1 MRSMPFGT
9 TCDLPVFAKRS
20 KRGKRNN
27 LRRGKNSVAKKIVR
41 NRLKKLESMGVTDDM
56 ETRIRKATR
65 DLEYDYCPNF
75 EYEMQGTQV
84 VSKIRRKKWSQRL
97 NCECEDCGMVSWND
111 RMRFKS
117 QQHMEFEERL
127 KDDRFSEIC
136 SKSIILD
143 QSNRVEM
150 MRISIIREEKF
161 HEEYKIDNP
170 SKCDCKTC
178 WSWKVSNAYN
188 IRRVMQNNLFRK
200 NSGEADQELLLDIQ
214 CYEWKFKDWSDQLE
228 MTIRL

>member
-1 MRSMPFGT
+1 M
-9 TCDLPVFAKRS
+9 
-20 KRGKRNN
+20 
-27 LRRGKNSVAKKIVR
+27 
-41 NRLKKLESMGVTDDM
+41 
-56 ETRIRKATR
+56 
-65 DLEYDYCPNF
+65 
-75 EYEMQGTQV
+75 
-84 VSKIRRKKWSQRL
+84 
-97 NCECEDCGMVSWND
+97 
-111 RMRFKS
+111 
-117 QQHMEFEERL
+117 
-127 KDDRFSEIC
+127 C
-136 SKSIILD
+136 SKSIVLD

-188 IRRVMQNNLFRK
+188 IRRVMQTNLFRK
-200 NSGEADQELLLDIQ
+200 NSGEADQEHLLDIQ